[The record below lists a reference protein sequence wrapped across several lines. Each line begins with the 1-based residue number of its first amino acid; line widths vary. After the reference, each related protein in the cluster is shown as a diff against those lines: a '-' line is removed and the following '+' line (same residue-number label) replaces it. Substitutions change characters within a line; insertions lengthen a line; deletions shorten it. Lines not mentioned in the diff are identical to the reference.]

1 MWVVSNNFFHVLK
14 YSTKKL
20 FELLKKS
27 SENGISNDNVHGCT
41 YLSSFFVS

>member
-20 FELLKKS
+20 FELLKKVVKMAYQMTMCMAAH
-27 SENGISNDNVHGCT
+27 I
-41 YLSSFFVS
+41 